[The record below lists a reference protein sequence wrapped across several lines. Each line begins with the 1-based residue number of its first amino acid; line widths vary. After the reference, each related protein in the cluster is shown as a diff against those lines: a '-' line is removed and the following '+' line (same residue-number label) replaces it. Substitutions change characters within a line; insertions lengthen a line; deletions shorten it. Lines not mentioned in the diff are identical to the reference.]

1 MKKDIIIDSKISYR
15 KVKQQNRCLPK
26 NGQEPKIPMNLK
38 FTLFEFAKLS
48 SAHFVF
54 LTAIIPVAGA
64 IAMGQKDL
72 FLLTV
77 VFLVGLAA
85 HIFGFAFNHYMD
97 IDVDRLIDHISR
109 RPLPSGSISKKHA
122 LLYILCVFILGF
134 LLTLYFF
141 GVQLLLL
148 YLLGIAF
155 AALYDIYSKRISGMD
170 FVLAASVVMGVVFG
184 AATVSFQ
191 FPSII
196 LIFCVL
202 AFLQTLNLNLV
213 AGGIKDADHDYLIH
227 SKHLSTRMGVRVEN
241 NVLKIPR
248 SFKVLAYLI
257 GILYAI
263 VVLLPVI
270 LGIIPLPL
278 PVFIVLILVN
288 GAFFFVTYKMVS
300 LKTFHRQE
308 IRKYV
313 VLQYTIN
320 WSNIPLLLMSVAPY
334 AVFLL
339 VYPIIG
345 LIVSNAILYKTILRP
360 QVM

>member
-1 MKKDIIIDSKISYR
+1 MYR
-15 KVKQQNRCLPK
+15 KIKQQKRYLV
-26 NGQEPKIPMNLK
+26 KIAMNLK

-72 FLLTV
+72 VPLTIIFLIGLT
-77 VFLVGLAA
+77 A

-122 LLYILCVFILGF
+122 LIYILCVFLAGI

-141 GVQLLLL
+141 GVYLLLL
-148 YLLGIAF
+148 YLLGIAL
-155 AALYDIYSKRISGMD
+155 AGLYDIYSKRITGMD
-170 FVLAASVVMGVVFG
+170 FALAASVVTGVVFG
-184 AATVSFQ
+184 AATVSYQ
-191 FPSII
+191 FPII
-196 LIFCVL
+196 ISIFCVL
-202 AFLQTLNLNLV
+202 AFLQTLNLNLI
-213 AGGIKDADHDYLIH
+213 AGGVKDADHDYLIH
-227 SKHLSTRMGVRVEN
+227 SKHLSTRMGVRVTTGM
-241 NVLKIPR
+241 LQIPR
-248 SFKVLAYLI
+248 SFKILAYLFSI
-257 GILYAI
+257 IYAA
-263 VVLLPVI
+263 VVLVPVL
-270 LGIIPLPL
+270 LGIIPLHPL
-278 PVFIVLILVN
+278 VIITLILVN
-288 GAFFFVTYKMVS
+288 SAFFFVTYKMLS
-300 LKTFHRQE
+300 LTTFHRQE
-308 IRKYV
+308 VRTYV

-339 VYPIIG
+339 LYPIIG
-345 LIVSNAILYKTILRP
+345 LVVSNAILYKTIFRP